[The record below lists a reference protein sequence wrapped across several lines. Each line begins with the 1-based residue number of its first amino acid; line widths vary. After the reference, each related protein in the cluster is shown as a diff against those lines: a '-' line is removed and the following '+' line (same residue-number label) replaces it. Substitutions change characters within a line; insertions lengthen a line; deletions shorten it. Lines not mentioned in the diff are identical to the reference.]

1 MVINGIICIS
11 KILTDLRL
19 KKKQK
24 IKTKNAFARVSA
36 FVLVVKMCWQDIK
49 KIAWAFMVCN
59 LWD

>member
-1 MVINGIICIS
+1 MALCVYRRFWQIYV
-11 KILTDLRL
+11 

-24 IKTKNAFARVSA
+24 IKTKNAFVRVSA

-49 KIAWAFMVCN
+49 KIAWALMVCN

>member
-1 MVINGIICIS
+1 MVLCVYQRFWQIYV
-11 KILTDLRL
+11 

-24 IKTKNAFARVSA
+24 IKTKNAFVRVSA

-49 KIAWAFMVCN
+49 KIAWALMVCN